1 MQQPERSEIFIAVA
15 SGGYKTDFNFNNIAT
30 LTFYFFGKNSPANAI
45 KVSAAT
51 LNFIRFSLFDNR
63 DSVSSR
69 SIRAAAWPINHVHFF
84 KLPGSEFS
92 WPEVSGSEISTSLSS
107 RALRFR
113 GFYFFTREKIAI
125 SLLSGCCLW
134 TLRKTGTG
142 LNLCFSFVSGGLNFR
157 GLSFCDTPWD
167 RT

>member
-1 MQQPERSEIFIAVA
+1 MLWSRNIHLQQPERSETFIAVT

-69 SIRAAAWPINHVHFF
+69 SIRAAA
-84 KLPGSEFS
+84 
-92 WPEVSGSEISTSLSS
+92 
-107 RALRFR
+107 
-113 GFYFFTREKIAI
+113 
-125 SLLSGCCLW
+125 
-134 TLRKTGTG
+134 
-142 LNLCFSFVSGGLNFR
+142 
-157 GLSFCDTPWD
+157 
-167 RT
+167 